1 MMKNPGWQVKIGIV
15 LIALSALVY
24 YSHYLIFRDPHHIF
38 IYMIGDIAFVFI
50 EVLLVTLIIHRVL
63 GEREKRERMEK
74 LNMVIEVFF
83 SEVGTKLL
91 TYLSDFDPRLDKIRK
106 DLIVTGD
113 WSEEDFSH
121 VTKKLKHY
129 DYTIAFDMIDI
140 GELRIFLMEKREFLV
155 RLLENPVLLEHESFT
170 KLLMAVFHLTEELE
184 ARKKVQSLPE
194 YDYEHIKV
202 DIERVYVLLVC
213 EWLDYMKYLKNNYPF
228 LFSFAMRTN
237 PFDQNASPIV
247 T

>member
-1 MMKNPGWQVKIGIV
+1 MKRPGWQVKIGIV

-24 YSHYLIFRDPHHIF
+24 YSHYLVFRDPHHIF

-83 SEVGTKLL
+83 SEAGTKLL
-91 TYLSDFDPRLDKIRK
+91 TYFSDFDPRLDKIRK

-113 WSEEDFSH
+113 WSEEDFSR
-121 VTKKLKHY
+121 VTKKLKRY
-129 DYTIAFDMIDI
+129 DYTIACDMIDI
-140 GELRIFLMEKREFLV
+140 GELRIFLMGKREFLV
-155 RLLENPVLLEHESFT
+155 RLLENPILLEHESFT

-184 ARKKVQSLPE
+184 ARKKMQNLPE
-194 YDYEHIKV
+194 YDRKHIKV

-247 T
+247 N